1 MARLSGPLT
10 GIAFVGGVATGVRM
24 ADVPFPRPGSTP
36 EQIRDYFR
44 GNATGAR
51 ISVAGQLIS
60 AGSLAA
66 FAADAARAMKGRS
79 RAARAMQGR
88 ARLAALAGGGFAA
101 AALTVAAA
109 CAGALTFTAGADTA
123 RDVKLHRAMFLAGG
137 PAHGAGFG
145 VLIAALGL
153 GTDALPRD
161 AALAIAAPNLLS
173 PLYLVAEPAAW
184 LVPIGRFP
192 GLIAI
197 AIAGPKLS

>member
-10 GIAFVGGVATGVRM
+10 GIVFVAGVATGVRM

-66 FAADAARAMKGRS
+66 FTADAARAMKGR
-79 RAARAMQGR
+79 ARV
-88 ARLAALAGGGFAA
+88 AALAGGGFAA

-109 CAGALTFTAGADTA
+109 CAGALTFTAGADPA